1 MITVR
6 IIEIVTNYI
15 LGDISEQVLNL
26 LDQIGHANGVRFDD
40 DEVEGKIHEVEADSE
55 EDMLVFACYIAEC
68 LTLKKDIDI
77 QSKGVS
83 YLRNRIV
90 DSIINLTYI

>member
-1 MITVR
+1 MDQA
-6 IIEIVTNYI
+6 
-15 LGDISEQVLNL
+15 GSLN
-26 LDQIGHANGVRFDD
+26 NVNFDD
-40 DEVEGKIHEVEADSE
+40 DEVEGKIHEVDADSE

-77 QSKGVS
+77 QSKGIK

-90 DSIINLTYI
+90 DAIINLTYI

>member
-1 MITVR
+1 M
-6 IIEIVTNYI
+6 
-15 LGDISEQVLNL
+15 
-26 LDQIGHANGVRFDD
+26 RFDD

-77 QSKGVS
+77 
-83 YLRNRIV
+83 
-90 DSIINLTYI
+90 